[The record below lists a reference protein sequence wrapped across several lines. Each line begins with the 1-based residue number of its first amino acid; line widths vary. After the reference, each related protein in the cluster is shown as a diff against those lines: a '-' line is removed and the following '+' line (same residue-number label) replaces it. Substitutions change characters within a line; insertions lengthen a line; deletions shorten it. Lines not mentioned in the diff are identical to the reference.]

1 MKAIAVKT
9 GKAGSIH
16 LREIRKPSVDDIP
29 EGRGVLVKVLMVGV
43 DGTDREIDAG
53 EYGNPP
59 EGDDYLVIGHESLGV
74 VEDTGG
80 RVAEFRPGDLVA
92 ATVRRP
98 GNSIYDLIGTSDMT
112 TDDTYFERG
121 INLLHGYLTE
131 FYVERPEYLVS
142 LPPGLRETGVL
153 IEPTSIAEK
162 GIAQAFEIQQRLKVW
177 RPERAAVLGAGTIGL
192 LATLLLRLRGVAVF
206 TFGRRKPPYRN
217 ADLIREIG
225 GSYLSTKEISL
236 TDASKKI
243 GPFDVIFEATGYSP
257 LAFEA
262 MSVLGKNGV
271 FILSS
276 VTGGDPRVEIPA
288 DEINLGL
295 VLGNKVVVGTVN
307 ANREHFEMAISDLSR
322 AELMWPGWAKKLL
335 THPVDGLK
343 NYGEMIRLLEETE
356 DAIKVF
362 VKVHEI

>member
-1 MKAIAVKT
+1 MKAIAVMP

-16 LREIRKPSVDDIP
+16 LRELRKPSLDDIP

-43 DGTDREIDAG
+43 DGTDREINAG

-59 EGDDYLVIGHESLGV
+59 QGDDYLVIGHESLGV

-80 RVAEFRPGDLVA
+80 RVAELRPGDLVA

-206 TFGRRKPPYRN
+206 TFGRRTPPHRN
-217 ADLIREIG
+217 ADLIGEIG

-236 TDASKKI
+236 TDAAKKF

-262 MSVLGKNGV
+262 MREGGNPRRRDKFGTRSRKQSCCRNGEREQGTLRDGYLGPFPG
-271 FILSS
+271 
-276 VTGGDPRVEIPA
+276 
-288 DEINLGL
+288 
-295 VLGNKVVVGTVN
+295 
-307 ANREHFEMAISDLSR
+307 R
-322 AELMWPGWAKKLL
+322 AHVARMG
-335 THPVDGLK
+335 
-343 NYGEMIRLLEETE
+343 
-356 DAIKVF
+356 
-362 VKVHEI
+362 